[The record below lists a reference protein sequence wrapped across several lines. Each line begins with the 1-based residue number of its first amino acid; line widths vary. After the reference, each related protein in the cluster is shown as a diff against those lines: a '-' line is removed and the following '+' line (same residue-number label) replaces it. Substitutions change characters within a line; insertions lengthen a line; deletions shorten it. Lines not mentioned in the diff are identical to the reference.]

1 MSSLQNRAWLSLWG
15 MCPAYI
21 VYFALQI
28 ASPIWLTTLME
39 RIACLAA
46 TTSVHAVVCITGLL
60 VFKWRERGEGPLSD
74 ERDRAIDTRATRIA
88 YYALMT
94 GTVLVGVVMPFNQGG
109 WKIVNSALLAIVLA
123 EVLRNALIVRGYQG
137 APRLA

>member
-1 MSSLQNRAWLSLWG
+1 
-15 MCPAYI
+15 MCPAYA

-28 ASPIWLTTLME
+28 LSPTWLTTLLE

-46 TTSVHAVVCITGLL
+46 TASVHALVSIVGLL
-60 VFKWRERGEGPLSD
+60 VFKWKERGQGLMAD
-74 ERDRAIDTRATRIA
+74 ERDRAIDTHATRIA

-94 GTVLVGVVMPFNQGG
+94 GTILVGVVMPFNQGG

-123 EVLRNALIVRGYQG
+123 EVLRNVLIVWGYQG
-137 APRLA
+137 APRLAQ